1 MPIILAIQEAEI
13 RRITGQ
19 SQTRKIVGR
28 PYCKKTHSSKKK
40 RSGGGAQGVG
50 PEFKKAE
57 SHYVLQARLELAV

>member
-1 MPIILAIQEAEI
+1 LGDPIA
-13 RRITGQ
+13 
-19 SQTRKIVGR
+19 
-28 PYCKKTHSSKKK
+28 KKPIPQKKK